1 MAKQPRSEP
10 DEFDADDDESAL
22 DNDPDEDDG
31 GGDGDDGS
39 GEDRDDDFA
48 DLDDDS
54 DEGGGGGSGEDDGDD
69 DDDDFGDFDL
79 SAFDDD
85 DGDDYDD
92 DDDDDDGGRPIWLNP
107 LAIVSFSLLTLV
119 GALIGWLW
127 FSFDEASYQESI
139 RLDVVESQM
148 PPAPR
153 RPPPPAV
160 QPRREATGDGTGG
173 ETGGENQA
181 AARRPPAASGEKPRS
196 ARDNAEAEAAA
207 AEKAAAA
214 ALARS
219 NTSDVPSASPL
230 PPPPPEEKPLAL
242 AATDPAL
249 ISESLEGPL
258 PVIAPDGRQAWQ
270 VYARPYTPPA
280 PETPR
285 IAIVIVGLGLSRT
298 ATAAA
303 IQGLPGTVTLAF
315 APYARELEDWIAKA
329 RAAGHEV
336 VLELPMEPFDY
347 PRNDPGPHTLLTTAS
362 AEENLGRLEWLLSR
376 FTGYIGVTNTMGGK
390 FTAAEAHM
398 RPVLQSLKERGLLYL
413 DSRASQKSVA
423 AKLAAEI
430 DMPRAVNNRFL
441 DSVASRLAIDAR
453 LLELERI
460 ALTTGAAVGIG
471 FPYPVTLERIA
482 SWHKDLHKKGIVMA
496 PLAALSGQQAIN

>member
-31 GGDGDDGS
+31 GGDDGS

-153 RPPPPAV
+153 R
-160 QPRREATGDGTGG
+160 TT
-173 ETGGENQA
+173 
-181 AARRPPAASGEKPRS
+181 AR
-196 ARDNAEAEAAA
+196 
-207 AEKAAAA
+207 
-214 ALARS
+214 
-219 NTSDVPSASPL
+219 TMSASWL
-230 PPPPPEEKPLAL
+230 
-242 AATDPAL
+242 
-249 ISESLEGPL
+249 
-258 PVIAPDGRQAWQ
+258 VR
-270 VYARPYTPPA
+270 
-280 PETPR
+280 R
-285 IAIVIVGLGLSRT
+285 IGAS
-298 ATAAA
+298 
-303 IQGLPGTVTLAF
+303 
-315 APYARELEDWIAKA
+315 A
-329 RAAGHEV
+329 RAA
-336 VLELPMEPFDY
+336 
-347 PRNDPGPHTLLTTAS
+347 
-362 AEENLGRLEWLLSR
+362 
-376 FTGYIGVTNTMGGK
+376 TM
-390 FTAAEAHM
+390 A
-398 RPVLQSLKERGLLYL
+398 
-413 DSRASQKSVA
+413 RAMA
-423 AKLAAEI
+423 
-430 DMPRAVNNRFL
+430 RARR
-441 DSVASRLAIDAR
+441 SS
-453 LLELERI
+453 
-460 ALTTGAAVGIG
+460 
-471 FPYPVTLERIA
+471 P
-482 SWHKDLHKKGIVMA
+482 
-496 PLAALSGQQAIN
+496 